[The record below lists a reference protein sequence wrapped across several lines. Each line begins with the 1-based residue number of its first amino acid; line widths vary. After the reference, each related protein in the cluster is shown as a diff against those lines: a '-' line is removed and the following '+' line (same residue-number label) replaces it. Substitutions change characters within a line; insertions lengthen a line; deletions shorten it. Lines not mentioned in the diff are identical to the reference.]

1 MAYSLSPNLPF
12 SPSQVTILIA
22 DDHPIVRQG
31 LRQTIETDSGLKIVG
46 EAGDG
51 GVALAQIKALLPQV
65 AVLDID
71 MPVEDG
77 FAVATAIREQK
88 LPVAVIFLTIHREE
102 ELFQAA
108 MDMGVKGYV
117 LKDSATTDII
127 AAIKTVAGGLPY
139 ISPSLSAY
147 LINRRGRADALV
159 KEKPA
164 LEDLTPMERRILK
177 LVADDKTSKEIA
189 EELFISHRTVDTHRT
204 NISRKLDL
212 HGSLALIKFAVAHKS
227 QL

>member
-1 MAYSLSPNLPF
+1 MKTEIR
-12 SPSQVTILIA
+12 VLIA
-22 DDHPIVRQG
+22 DDHPVVRQG
-31 LRQTIETDSGLKIVG
+31 LRQTIETDRGLKIVA

-51 GVALAQIKALLPQV
+51 GVALEQIKTLLPEV

-71 MPVEDG
+71 MPVKDG
-77 FAVATAIREQK
+77 FAVATAIREEK
-88 LPVAVIFLTIHREE
+88 LPVAIIFLTIHREE

-127 AAIKTVAGGLPY
+127 AGIKTVAGGQPY

-147 LINRRGRADALV
+147 LINRRARSIALI
-159 KEKPA
+159 KEKPGIQ
-164 LEDLTPMERRILK
+164 DLTSMERRVLK
-177 LVADDKTSKEIA
+177 LIAEDKTSKEIA
-189 EELFISHRTVDTHRT
+189 KELFISHRTVETHRT
-204 NISRKLDL
+204 NISRKLEL

>member
-1 MAYSLSPNLPF
+1 MKLEIR
-12 SPSQVTILIA
+12 VLIA
-22 DDHPIVRQG
+22 DDHPVVRQG

-51 GVALAQIKALLPQV
+51 GVALEQIKTLLPQV

-71 MPVEDG
+71 MPVKDG
-77 FAVATAIREQK
+77 FAVATAIREEK
-88 LPVAVIFLTIHREE
+88 LPVAIIFLTIHREE

-127 AAIKTVAGGLPY
+127 AGIKTVAGGQPY

-147 LINRRGRADALV
+147 LINRRARSVALI
-159 KEKPA
+159 KEKPGI
-164 LEDLTPMERRILK
+164 EELTPMERRVLK
-177 LVADDKTSKEIA
+177 LIAEDKTSKDIA
-189 EELFISHRTVDTHRT
+189 KELFISHRTVETHRT
-204 NISRKLDL
+204 NISRKLEL
-212 HGSLALIKFAVAHKS
+212 HGSLALIKFAVAHTS

>member
-1 MAYSLSPNLPF
+1 MTSEIT
-12 SPSQVTILIA
+12 VMIA

-31 LRQTIETDSGLKIVG
+31 LRQTIESDRSLKIVA

-51 GVALAQIKALLPQV
+51 GVALEQIRAWVPAV

-71 MPVEDG
+71 MPVKDG
-77 FAVATAIREQK
+77 FALATAIREEK

-127 AAIKTVAGGLPY
+127 AGIKTVAAGQPY
-139 ISPSLSAY
+139 ISPSLSGY
-147 LINRRGRADALV
+147 LIHRRTRANALL
-159 KEKPA
+159 KEKPGI
-164 LEDLTPMERRILK
+164 EDLTTMERRILR
-177 LVADDKTSKEIA
+177 LIAGEKTSKEIA
-189 EELFISHRTVDTHRT
+189 EELFISYRTVETHRT

>member
-1 MAYSLSPNLPF
+1 MKTAKGASGKAEIR
-12 SPSQVTILIA
+12 VLIA

-31 LRQTIETDSGLKIVG
+31 LRQTIETDARLKIVG

-51 GVALAQIKALLPQV
+51 SIALEQIKVLLPEV

-71 MPVEDG
+71 MPVMDG
-77 FAVATAIREQK
+77 FAVAIAIQEEK

-102 ELFQAA
+102 EVFQAA
-108 MDMGVKGYV
+108 IDMGVKGYV

-127 AAIKTVAGGLPY
+127 AGIKTVAGGQPY

-164 LEDLTPMERRILK
+164 LD
-177 LVADDKTSKEIA
+177 
-189 EELFISHRTVDTHRT
+189 
-204 NISRKLDL
+204 
-212 HGSLALIKFAVAHKS
+212 
-227 QL
+227 

>member
-1 MAYSLSPNLPF
+1 MKPEIR
-12 SPSQVTILIA
+12 VLIA
-22 DDHPIVRQG
+22 DDHPVVRQG
-31 LRQTIETDSGLKIVG
+31 LRQTIETDRGLKIVG

-51 GVALAQIKALLPQV
+51 GVALEQIKTLLPEV

-71 MPVEDG
+71 MPVKDG
-77 FAVATAIREQK
+77 FAVATAIREEK
-88 LPVAVIFLTIHREE
+88 LPVAIIFLTIHREE

-108 MDMGVKGYV
+108 IDLGVKGYV

-127 AAIKTVAGGLPY
+127 AGIKTVAGGQPY

-147 LINRRGRADALV
+147 LINRRARSVALI
-159 KEKPA
+159 KEKPGI
-164 LEDLTPMERRILK
+164 EELTPMERRVLK
-177 LVADDKTSKEIA
+177 LIAEDKTSKEIA
-189 EELFISHRTVDTHRT
+189 KELFISHRTVETHRT
-204 NISRKLDL
+204 NISRKLEL

>member
-1 MAYSLSPNLPF
+1 MKSEIT
-12 SPSQVTILIA
+12 VLIA
-22 DDHPIVRQG
+22 DDHPIVRKG
-31 LRQTIETDSGLKIVG
+31 LRQTIETDRSLKIVG

-51 GVALAQIKALLPQV
+51 GVAFEQIKTLVPEV

-71 MPVEDG
+71 MPVKDG
-77 FAVATAIREQK
+77 FAVATAIREEK

-108 MDMGVKGYV
+108 IDMGVRGYV
-117 LKDSATTDII
+117 LKDSATTDIVTG
-127 AAIKTVAGGLPY
+127 IKTVAAGQPY

-147 LINRRGRADALV
+147 LINRRRRADALV
-159 KEKPA
+159 KEKPGI
-164 LEDLTPMERRILK
+164 EELTTMERRILR
-177 LVADDKTSKEIA
+177 LVSEEKTSKEIA
-189 EELFISHRTVDTHRT
+189 EELFISHRTVETHRA

>member
-1 MAYSLSPNLPF
+1 MKP
-12 SPSQVTILIA
+12 QITVLIA

-31 LRQTIETDSGLKIVG
+31 LRQTIENDPGLRIVA
-46 EAGDG
+46 EAADG
-51 GVALAQIKALLPQV
+51 SVAWEQLLKLRPEV

-71 MPVEDG
+71 MPVQDG
-77 FAVATAIREQK
+77 FAVATAVREHN

-117 LKDSATTDII
+117 LKDSATTDIV
-127 AAIKTVAGGLPY
+127 AGIKTVAGGRSY
-139 ISPSLSAY
+139 ISPSLSEY
-147 LINRRGRADALV
+147 LINRRGRAAELV
-159 KEKPA
+159 KEKPGI
-164 LEDLTPMERRILK
+164 EELTPMERRILK
-177 LVADDKTSKEIA
+177 LIADDKTSKEIA
-189 EELFISHRTVDTHRT
+189 EELFISHRTVETHRT

-212 HGSLALIKFAVAHKS
+212 HGSLALIKFALAHKG

>member
-1 MAYSLSPNLPF
+1 MKLEIR
-12 SPSQVTILIA
+12 VLIA
-22 DDHPIVRQG
+22 DDHPVVRQG
-31 LRQTIETDSGLKIVG
+31 LRQTIETDRGLKIVG

-51 GVALAQIKALLPQV
+51 GVALEQIKTLLPQV

-71 MPVEDG
+71 MPVKDG
-77 FAVATAIREQK
+77 FAVATAIREEN
-88 LPVAVIFLTIHREE
+88 LPVVIIFLTIHREE

-127 AAIKTVAGGLPY
+127 AGIKTVAGGQPY

-147 LINRRGRADALV
+147 LINRRARSVALI
-159 KEKPA
+159 KEKPGI
-164 LEDLTPMERRILK
+164 EELTPMERRVLK
-177 LVADDKTSKEIA
+177 LIAEDKTSKEIA
-189 EELFISHRTVDTHRT
+189 KELFISYRTVETHRT
-204 NISRKLDL
+204 NISRKLEL
-212 HGSLALIKFAVAHKS
+212 HGSLALIKFAVVHKS

>member
-1 MAYSLSPNLPF
+1 MKPEIR
-12 SPSQVTILIA
+12 VLIA
-22 DDHPIVRQG
+22 DDHPVVRQG
-31 LRQTIETDSGLKIVG
+31 LRQTIESDRGLKIVA

-51 GVALAQIKALLPQV
+51 GVALEQIKTLLPEV

-71 MPVEDG
+71 MPVKDG
-77 FAVATAIREQK
+77 FAVATAIREEK
-88 LPVAVIFLTIHREE
+88 LPVAIIFLTIHREE

-127 AAIKTVAGGLPY
+127 AGIKTVAVGQPY

-147 LINRRGRADALV
+147 LINRRARSVALI
-159 KEKPA
+159 KEKPGI
-164 LEDLTPMERRILK
+164 EELTPMERRVLK
-177 LVADDKTSKEIA
+177 LIAEDKTSKEIA
-189 EELFISHRTVDTHRT
+189 KELFISHRTVETHRT
-204 NISRKLDL
+204 NISRKLEL
-212 HGSLALIKFAVAHKS
+212 HGSLTLIKFAVAHKS

>member
-1 MAYSLSPNLPF
+1 MKSEIT
-12 SPSQVTILIA
+12 VVIA

-31 LRQTIETDSGLKIVG
+31 LRQAIETDQSLKIVG

-51 GVALAQIKALLPQV
+51 RVAFEQIKALVPDV

-71 MPVEDG
+71 MPEKDG
-77 FAVATAIREQK
+77 FAVATAIRAEK
-88 LPVAVIFLTIHREE
+88 LQVAVIFLTIHREE

-108 MDMGVKGYV
+108 MDMGVRGYV

-127 AAIKTVAGGLPY
+127 AGIKTVAAGNPY

-147 LINRRGRADALV
+147 LINRRTRANALA
-159 KEKPA
+159 KEKPGI
-164 LEDLTPMERRILK
+164 EELTTMERRILR
-177 LVADDKTSKEIA
+177 LIAEEKTSKEIA
-189 EELFISHRTVDTHRT
+189 EELFISHRTVETHRT
-204 NISRKLDL
+204 HIARKLDL
-212 HGSLALIKFAVAHKS
+212 HGSLALVKFAMAHKS

>member
-1 MAYSLSPNLPF
+1 MKPEIR
-12 SPSQVTILIA
+12 VLIA
-22 DDHPIVRQG
+22 DDHPVVRQG
-31 LRQTIETDSGLKIVG
+31 LRQTIETDRGLKIVG

-51 GVALAQIKALLPQV
+51 GVALEQIKTLLPEV

-71 MPVEDG
+71 MPVKDG
-77 FAVATAIREQK
+77 FAVATAIREEK
-88 LPVAVIFLTIHREE
+88 LPVAIIFLTIHREE

-127 AAIKTVAGGLPY
+127 SGIKTVAGGQPY

-147 LINRRGRADALV
+147 LINRRARSVALI
-159 KEKPA
+159 KEKPGI
-164 LEDLTPMERRILK
+164 EELTPMERRVLK
-177 LVADDKTSKEIA
+177 LIAEDKTSKEIA
-189 EELFISHRTVDTHRT
+189 KELFISYRTVETHRT
-204 NISRKLDL
+204 NISRKLEL

>member
-1 MAYSLSPNLPF
+1 MKTEIR
-12 SPSQVTILIA
+12 VLIA
-22 DDHPIVRQG
+22 DDHPVVRQG
-31 LRQTIETDSGLKIVG
+31 LRQTIETDRGLKIVA

-51 GVALAQIKALLPQV
+51 GVALEQIKTLLPEV

-71 MPVEDG
+71 MPVKDG
-77 FAVATAIREQK
+77 FAVATAIREEK
-88 LPVAVIFLTIHREE
+88 LPVAIIFLTIHREE

-127 AAIKTVAGGLPY
+127 AGIKTVAGGQPY

-147 LINRRGRADALV
+147 LINRGARSIALI
-159 KEKPA
+159 KEKPGIQ
-164 LEDLTPMERRILK
+164 DLTSMERRVLK
-177 LVADDKTSKEIA
+177 LIAEDKTSKDIA
-189 EELFISHRTVDTHRT
+189 KELFISHRTVETHRT
-204 NISRKLDL
+204 NISRKLEL